1 MGEIRSMLPLAE
13 IKRGNP
19 IVDKVSEVREW
30 IKHISEKRGEL
41 GGHAICPYAFSASV
55 HIEEVALSEVTLIEA
70 DAEVIIFIV
79 GDCTVAAMMATVD
92 RLNMTYRDYIWLD
105 DHKDEPTFIN
115 GVQSNFGKDNLILC
129 QKRDKLLEARK
140 QLHKTDY
147 YSHWHQ
153 EMYKRIIH
161 GKFTSRQ
168 EQTVRRIWNDTHNR
182 SSGGQ
187 MVEDGVWS

>member
-1 MGEIRSMLPLAE
+1 MGRTRSMLPLAE
-13 IKRGNP
+13 TKRGNP

-30 IKHISEKRGEL
+30 IKHVSVKRGEL

-55 HIEEVALSEVTLIEA
+55 HIEETALSEVTLKEGA
-70 DAEVIIFIV
+70 DVVVYIV
-79 GDCTVAAMMATVD
+79 GDCSVAAMMATVD
-92 RLNMTYRDYIWLD
+92 RLNMTYRDYIFLD

-129 QKRDKLLEARK
+129 QRRDKLLQAREN
-140 QLHKTDY
+140 LHKTDY
-147 YSHWHQ
+147 YTYWHQ
-153 EMYKRIIH
+153 EMYERIIN

-187 MVEDGVWS
+187 MVEDGV

>member
-1 MGEIRSMLPLAE
+1 MLPLAE

-30 IKHISEKRGEL
+30 IKHVSVKRGEL
-41 GGHAICPYAFSASV
+41 DGFAICPYAFSASV

-187 MVEDGVWS
+187 MVEDGV

>member
-1 MGEIRSMLPLAE
+1 MGRIRSMLPLAE

-30 IKHISEKRGEL
+30 IKHISVKRGEL

-55 HIEEVALSEVTLIEA
+55 HIEERALSEVTLIEEGA
-70 DAEVIIFIV
+70 DVVIFIV
-79 GDCTVAAMMATVD
+79 GDCSVAAMMATVD
-92 RLNMTYRDYIWLD
+92 HLNMIHSDYMWLD

-129 QKRDKLLEARK
+129 QRRDKLLEARE

-147 YSHWHQ
+147 YNHWHQ

-168 EQTVRRIWNDTHNR
+168 EQTVRRIWNDTHHR
-182 SSGGQ
+182 S
-187 MVEDGVWS
+187 GV

>member
-1 MGEIRSMLPLAE
+1 MGRTRSMLLLAE

-30 IKHISEKRGEL
+30 IRHISEKRGEL

-55 HIEEVALSEVTLIEA
+55 RIEEVALSEVTLIEEGV
-70 DAEVIIFIV
+70 DVVIFIV
-79 GDCTVAAMMATVD
+79 GDCSVASMMATVD
-92 RLNMTYRDYIWLD
+92 HLNMVHRDYIWLD

-129 QKRDKLLEARK
+129 QKRDKLLEAREN
-140 QLHKTDY
+140 LHKTDY

-168 EQTVRRIWNDTHNR
+168 EQVVRRIWNDTHNG
-182 SSGGQ
+182 SSSGQ
-187 MVEDGVWS
+187 MVEDGV

>member
-1 MGEIRSMLPLAE
+1 MGRIRSMLPLAE

-30 IKHISEKRGEL
+30 IKHVSVKRGEL
-41 GGHAICPYAFSASV
+41 GGFAICPYAFSASV
-55 HIEEVALSEVTLIEA
+55 HIEEVALSGVTLIEGA
-70 DAEVIIFIV
+70 DVVIFIV
-79 GDCTVAAMMATVD
+79 GDCSVAAMMSRVSE
-92 RLNMTYRDYIWLD
+92 LNMVYPDYIWLD
-105 DHKDEPTFIN
+105 DHKSEPTYIQ

-129 QKRDKLLEARK
+129 QRRDKLLEARE

-147 YSHWHQ
+147 YNHWHQ

-182 SSGGQ
+182 SGGGQ
-187 MVEDGVWS
+187 MVENGT

>member
-1 MGEIRSMLPLAE
+1 MLPPAG

-30 IKHISEKRGEL
+30 IKHVSVKRGEL
-41 GGHAICPYAFSASV
+41 GGFAICPYAFSASV
-55 HIEEVALSEVTLIEA
+55 HIEEVALSGVTLIEGV
-70 DAEVIIFIV
+70 DVVIFIV
-79 GDCTVAAMMATVD
+79 GDCTVASMMARVSE
-92 RLNMTYRDYIWLD
+92 LNMLYPDYIWLD
-105 DHKDEPTFIN
+105 DHKDEPTYIQ

-129 QKRDKLLEARK
+129 QRRDKLLEAREN
-140 QLHKTDY
+140 LHKTDY
-147 YSHWHQ
+147 YNHWHQ

-168 EQTVRRIWNDTHNR
+168 EQIVRRIWNDTHNG

-187 MVEDGVWS
+187 MVENGK

>member
-1 MGEIRSMLPLAE
+1 MGRTRSMLPLAE

-55 HIEEVALSEVTLIEA
+55 HIEERALSEVTLIEA

-79 GDCTVAAMMATVD
+79 GDCSVAAMMATVD
-92 RLNMTYRDYIWLD
+92 HLNMIHKDYMWLD

-129 QKRDKLLEARK
+129 QKRDKLLEARE

-153 EMYKRIIH
+153 EMYERIIH

-168 EQTVRRIWNDTHNR
+168 EQTVRRIWNDTHHR
-182 SSGGQ
+182 S
-187 MVEDGVWS
+187 GV

>member
-1 MGEIRSMLPLAE
+1 MLPLAE

-19 IVDKVSEVREW
+19 IVDKVSEVRDW

-41 GGHAICPYAFSASV
+41 GGFAICPYAFSASV
-55 HIEEVALSEVTLIEA
+55 DIEEVALSEVTLKKGA
-70 DAEVIIFIV
+70 DVTVFIV
-79 GDCTVAAMMATVD
+79 GDCSVAAMMATVD
-92 RLNMTYRDYIWLD
+92 HLNMIHQDYMWLD

-129 QKRDKLLEARK
+129 QKKDKLLEARE

-168 EQTVRRIWNDTHNR
+168 EQVVRRIWNDTHHG
-182 SSGGQ
+182 SG
-187 MVEDGVWS
+187 S

>member
-1 MGEIRSMLPLAE
+1 M
-13 IKRGNP
+13 
-19 IVDKVSEVREW
+19 DKVSEVREW
-30 IKHISEKRGEL
+30 IKHVSVKRGEL

-55 HIEEVALSEVTLIEA
+55 HIEETALSEVTLKEGA
-70 DAEVIIFIV
+70 DVVVYIV
-79 GDCTVAAMMATVD
+79 GDCSVAAMMATVD
-92 RLNMTYRDYIWLD
+92 RLNMTYRDYIFLD

-129 QKRDKLLEARK
+129 QRRDKLLQAREN
-140 QLHKTDY
+140 LHKTDY
-147 YSHWHQ
+147 YTYWHQ
-153 EMYKRIIH
+153 EMYERIIN

-187 MVEDGVWS
+187 MVEDGV

>member
-1 MGEIRSMLPLAE
+1 MGRTRSMLPLAE
-13 IKRGNP
+13 IKRGNHT
-19 IVDKVSEVREW
+19 VDKVSEVREW
-30 IKHISEKRGEL
+30 IRHISEKRGEL

-55 HIEEVALSEVTLIEA
+55 HIEERALSEVTLIEE
-70 DAEVIIFIV
+70 DVDVVIFIV
-79 GDCTVAAMMATVD
+79 GNCSVAAMMATVD
-92 RLNMTYRDYIWLD
+92 HLNMVHRDYMWLD

-129 QKRDKLLEARK
+129 QKRDKLLEAREN
-140 QLHKTDY
+140 LHKTDY

-168 EQTVRRIWNDTHNR
+168 EQVVRRIWNDTHNG

-187 MVEDGVWS
+187 MVEDGV

>member
-1 MGEIRSMLPLAE
+1 MGRIRSMLPLAE
-13 IKRGNP
+13 TKRGNP

-30 IKHISEKRGEL
+30 IKHVSVKRGEL

-55 HIEEVALSEVTLIEA
+55 HIEETALSEVTLKEGA
-70 DAEVIIFIV
+70 DVVVYIV
-79 GDCTVAAMMATVD
+79 GDCSVAAMMATVD
-92 RLNMTYRDYIWLD
+92 RLNMTYRDYIFLD

-129 QKRDKLLEARK
+129 QRRDKLLQAREN
-140 QLHKTDY
+140 LHKTDY
-147 YSHWHQ
+147 YTYWHQ
-153 EMYKRIIH
+153 EMYERIIN

-187 MVEDGVWS
+187 MVEDGV

>member
-1 MGEIRSMLPLAE
+1 MLPLAE
-13 IKRGNP
+13 TKQRRS

-30 IKHISEKRGEL
+30 IKHVSVKRGEL
-41 GGHAICPYAFSASV
+41 GGFAICPYAFSASV
-55 HIEEVALSEVTLIEA
+55 HIEERALKDVTLIEA
-70 DAEVIIFIV
+70 DADVIIFIV
-79 GDCTVAAMMATVD
+79 EDCSVAAMMATVD
-92 RLNMTYRDYIWLD
+92 HLNMTYRDYMWLD

-115 GVQSNFGKDNLILC
+115 GVQSNFGKHNLILC
-129 QKRDKLLEARK
+129 QKRDTLLEARE

-168 EQTVRRIWNDTHNR
+168 EQTVRRIWNDTHHG
-182 SSGGQ
+182 SG
-187 MVEDGVWS
+187 V